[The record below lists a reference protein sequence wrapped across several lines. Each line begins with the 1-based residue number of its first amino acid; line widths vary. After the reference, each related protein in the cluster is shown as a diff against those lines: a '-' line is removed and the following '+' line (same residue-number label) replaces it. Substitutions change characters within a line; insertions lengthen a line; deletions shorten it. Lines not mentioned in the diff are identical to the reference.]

1 MIIYS
6 PKNRPIHNSLRYTVY
21 KNRHKLLNIY
31 NKRYYYQDIGKL
43 EANTGLEA
51 VRQANIAHLVW
62 KREHFYQ

>member
-51 VRQANIAHLVW
+51 VRQANIALFSLE
-62 KREHFYQ
+62 KEHFYQ